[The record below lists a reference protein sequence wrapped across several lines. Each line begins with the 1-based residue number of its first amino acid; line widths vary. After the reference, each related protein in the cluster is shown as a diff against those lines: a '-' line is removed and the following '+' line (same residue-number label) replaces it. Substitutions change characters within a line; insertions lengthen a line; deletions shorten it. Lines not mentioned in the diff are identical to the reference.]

1 MNTHASPIP
10 APPTASAAGTTATP
24 GAGAPGGRRRIGTWA
39 VALAFW
45 AVTAGTTVPTPLYP
59 LYERAFGF
67 SPLAV
72 TVAFAVYAL
81 AVVAGLLALGG
92 LSDRYGRRP
101 VAAAALL
108 TALAAAVVFLLAEN
122 LAALL
127 VGRVLS
133 GLAAALITG
142 TATAHLA
149 ELAPADGRFRAGR
162 LALAANMGG
171 LACGPLL
178 AAVLADTTDWPLRA
192 AWVAAAALLTAALAA
207 LAVAPETVTPR
218 ERGTGSV
225 ARAPRVP
232 TAPRR
237 EFRHAALAAGAGFAV
252 LGVLTAVTGLFLAE
266 VAHLHDLLATAA
278 TVSLAFACTGTGQL
292 LAARLGRAALP
303 AACAGLIVAAGLIA
317 AAVAASSLLPL
328 LGAALT
334 VGLATGVAVGH
345 GIALIGARTPPG
357 TRSRTV
363 SAFFA
368 ALYTMLALPAVG
380 VGALI
385 GAVGL
390 RTATTVFAAAV
401 AALAAAVLLTQREP
415 ARR

>member
-1 MNTHASPIP
+1 MEPHTAPIP
-10 APPTASAAGTTATP
+10 TLLTTPAVGTAAAPGT
-24 GAGAPGGRRRIGTWA
+24 GVPGGRRRAGTWA
-39 VALAFW
+39 VAGAFW

-67 SPLAV
+67 SPFAV

-122 LAALL
+122 LTALL

-149 ELAPADGRFRAGR
+149 ELAPAGGRFRAGR
-162 LALAANMGG
+162 RALAANMGG

-178 AAVLADTTDWPLRA
+178 AAVLADTTAWPLRTVWA
-192 AWVAAAALLTAALAA
+192 VAAALLLAALAA
-207 LAVAPETVTPR
+207 LTVAPETVTPG
-218 ERGTGSV
+218 ERGTGSA
-225 ARAPRVP
+225 ARGPRVP
-232 TAPRR
+232 TAIRT
-237 EFRHAALAAGAGFAV
+237 EFRRAVLAAGAGFAV

-266 VAHLHDLLATAA
+266 VVHLHSHLAAAA

-303 AACAGLIVAAGLIA
+303 AACVGLIVAAGLIA
-317 AAVAASSLLPL
+317 AAVAAASLLPL

-334 VGLATGVAVGH
+334 AGLSTGVAVGH
-345 GIALIGARTPPG
+345 GIALIGTRTPPE

-368 ALYTMLALPAVG
+368 VLYTMLALPAVG

-390 RTATTVFAAAV
+390 RTAAGVFAAAV
-401 AALAAAVLLTQREP
+401 AVLASAVLLAQQRP